1 MSINNIPNIDQV
13 ISEYKNL
20 ESKLKLNF
28 PSEFDMAKVLA
39 DNVIE
44 PSETSIDKV
53 WRSIWEKPLYANT
66 KVEHGNKWI
75 KKLETHMT
83 DSLNTWGYEEEL
95 LIRKI
100 GKTGKNIDFQIIGK
114 LSSKIK
120 DLNIAYKR
128 LYTIH
133 CAVISLREMMNNNPY
148 PLAFLMDEPLSNLD
162 ASLRVHMRAELSE
175 LHRELKATFIYVTHD
190 QAEALTMSDRIA
202 VMMDGDLLQLGPP
215 DEVYENPNDIR
226 VAEFIGSP
234 KMNILPATC
243 DDKGVITCLGQ
254 KIKVALK
261 NNKNQPVSIGIRP
274 EHLILQPQSKASFK
288 GELTYKEN
296 LGSDVFLHLDIGLTD
311 QKVVIRT
318 EPQES
323 NSSKIGE
330 TISFSASH
338 NKYLVFDENGKR
350 IDVKEEGKV

>member
-1 MSINNIPNIDQV
+1 
-13 ISEYKNL
+13 
-20 ESKLKLNF
+20 
-28 PSEFDMAKVLA
+28 
-39 DNVIE
+39 
-44 PSETSIDKV
+44 
-53 WRSIWEKPLYANT
+53 
-66 KVEHGNKWI
+66 
-75 KKLETHMT
+75 
-83 DSLNTWGYEEEL
+83 
-95 LIRKI
+95 
-100 GKTGKNIDFQIIGK
+100 
-114 LSSKIK
+114 
-120 DLNIAYKR
+120 
-128 LYTIH
+128 
-133 CAVISLREMMNNNPY
+133 
-148 PLAFLMDEPLSNLD
+148 
-162 ASLRVHMRAELSE
+162 
-175 LHRELKATFIYVTHD
+175 
-190 QAEALTMSDRIA
+190 MSDRIA

-243 DDKGVITCLGQ
+243 YEKGVITCLGQ

-261 NNKNQPVSIGIRP
+261 NSKNQSVSIGIRP
-274 EHLILQPQSKASFK
+274 EHLILQPKSKASFS

-338 NKYLVFDENGKR
+338 NKYLVFDQNGKR
-350 IDVKEEGKV
+350 LDAKKEGKV